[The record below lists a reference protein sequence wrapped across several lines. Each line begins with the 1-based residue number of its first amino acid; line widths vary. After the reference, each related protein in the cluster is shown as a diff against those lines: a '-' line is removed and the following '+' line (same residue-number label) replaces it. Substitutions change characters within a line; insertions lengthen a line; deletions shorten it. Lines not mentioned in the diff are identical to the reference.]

1 MRGFLYVNRKENGFT
16 LIEVI
21 ISLAIISVIVIAF
34 FAAIATAGK
43 ALLVLQEK
51 TIADSIAQSIIET
64 VKQMPYS
71 SSDGS
76 YTYIDGQDT
85 AGFHLAHPDYS
96 VWSVVDWSGSEKII
110 VEDIVGINWDINTY
124 SPVDTDNQLQR
135 IEIVIKHGAKEVV
148 ALENFKVDR

>member
-1 MRGFLYVNRKENGFT
+1 MRVFYHIDRKENGFT

-34 FAAIATAGK
+34 FAAITTAGK

-71 SSDGS
+71 SSDGI
-76 YTYIDGQDT
+76 YTYIDGEDT

-96 VWSVVDWSGSEKII
+96 VWSVVDWSGSERII
-110 VEDIVGINWDINTY
+110 VEDIVGVNWDINTY

-135 IEIVIKHGAKEVV
+135 IEIVIKHGTKEVV
-148 ALENFKVDR
+148 VLESFKVDR

>member
-1 MRGFLYVNRKENGFT
+1 MRGFLYANRKENGFT

-135 IEIVIKHGAKEVV
+135 IEIVINIEQLMFCLK
-148 ALENFKVDR
+148 